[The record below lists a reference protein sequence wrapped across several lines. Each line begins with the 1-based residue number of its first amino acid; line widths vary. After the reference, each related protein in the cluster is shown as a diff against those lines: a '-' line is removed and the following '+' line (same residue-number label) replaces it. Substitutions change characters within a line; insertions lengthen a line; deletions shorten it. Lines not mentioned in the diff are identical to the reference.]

1 MRIPSFT
8 EGTAKG
14 PVILPWQISAGSLRD
29 HIVARTVKH
38 VT

>member
-14 PVILPWQISAGSLRD
+14 PVIWQISAGSLRD